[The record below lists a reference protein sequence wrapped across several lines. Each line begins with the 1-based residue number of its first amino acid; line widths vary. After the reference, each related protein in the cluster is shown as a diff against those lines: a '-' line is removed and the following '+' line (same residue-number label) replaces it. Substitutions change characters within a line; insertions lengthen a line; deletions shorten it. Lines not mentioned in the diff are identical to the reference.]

1 MEIVAEDLDRM
12 PLVGLFMKAALEER
26 AGAVAKAGLSGR
38 IAITT
43 GAMSVTLDCSPQR
56 IVVRPGVDSTTE
68 PRAHLRSSLDSLVA
82 IACGRLT
89 EPVRKRDLRI
99 SGSPMALLP
108 LLKIF
113 RTPGVAPG
121 GPTR

>member
-1 MEIVAEDLDRM
+1 VEIVAEDLDRM

-26 AGAVAKAGLSGR
+26 ADAVARSGLSGR

-43 GAMSVTLDCSPQR
+43 GEMSVTLDCSPQR
-56 IVVRPGVDSTTE
+56 VVVRPGADAA

-89 EPVRKRDLRI
+89 EPVRRRDLRI
-99 SGSPMALLP
+99 SGSPLALLP
-108 LLKIF
+108 LLKVF
-113 RTPGVAPG
+113 RA
-121 GPTR
+121 